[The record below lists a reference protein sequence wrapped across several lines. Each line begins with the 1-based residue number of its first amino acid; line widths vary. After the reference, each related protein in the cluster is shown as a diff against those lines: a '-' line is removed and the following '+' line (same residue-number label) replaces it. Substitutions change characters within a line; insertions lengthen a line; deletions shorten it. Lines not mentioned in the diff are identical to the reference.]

1 MKQWIEPAEVEVP
14 EALQAAVGGHPLV
27 ARVLARRGF
36 TTPAGAEAFLDP
48 RHYRPASPYDLPG
61 MEPTV
66 ERLSQAIRQGEAICV
81 WGDFDVDGQTS
92 TTTLV
97 STLQDLGAEV
107 SFHIPVRESESHGV
121 NLPELEKIIQT
132 GAQVVLT
139 CDTGIAAH
147 QAAAHAQSQGVDFL
161 ISDHHDLPE
170 DLPDALA
177 IINPKLLPT
186 GPEGKS
192 HPLAMLPGVGVAY
205 KLAEALYAEAGRP
218 EEVEKHLDLAAL
230 GIVAD
235 IAVQTGDT
243 RYLLQRGLE
252 ALRATQRTG
261 LQVMMELAE
270 VNPAHLTEEHI
281 GYMLGPRLNALGRLA
296 DANVAVEFLTT
307 QDTGRARL
315 LATQLEGLNAQRQ
328 LLTSQ
333 VFQAAQAQIERDPS
347 LLNYA
352 ALVLAHPHWPAGV
365 IGIVAS
371 QLVEHYNKPVVLISA
386 PPGETGRGSAR
397 SVEGCN
403 ITAAIASQA
412 DLLASFG
419 GHPMAAGL
427 AIDPEHI
434 EAFRSGLSQA
444 VEAMLGERQAV
455 PKLEIDA
462 YLDLAELS
470 LELVEDVERLA
481 PFGPGNPGL
490 VLASKSL
497 TLKNHRPVG
506 RNGEHRQ
513 LVVEDEQGA
522 SREVI
527 WWNGS
532 GWPLPEGTF
541 DLAFTARASDYL
553 GQRQVQVE
561 WVEARSV
568 EAAASAI
575 PQRAVIE
582 VIDYRGRPQPL
593 TALKSLPQGAD
604 LEIWCEG
611 EGRAKLAGL
620 GFSCQDR
627 YGLSPAESLV
637 IWTTPP
643 GPRELGA
650 ALEIVSPER
659 VYLFGI
665 DPHMDQM
672 EGFLKQLAGLVKYTL
687 REKKGQVRI
696 SALAAS
702 TAQRKATARKGLAWL
717 QGRGFIQ
724 MLAEQNG
731 EVLLAEGRQNKSHDL
746 GEIAAQLEA
755 LLRETAAYRAHFGRA
770 DAEEL
775 VCPAE

>member
-192 HPLAMLPGVGVAY
+192 HPLATLPGVGVAY

-218 EEVEKHLDLAAL
+218 
-230 GIVAD
+230 
-235 IAVQTGDT
+235 
-243 RYLLQRGLE
+243 
-252 ALRATQRTG
+252 
-261 LQVMMELAE
+261 E